1 MNVNSYKDLKL
12 IKYSAV
18 LSFFI
23 FFNYVLWSINAPE
36 IVRSINFAIIILIFF
51 NFFISTSYNEY
62 WYVKITIFLLLLAS
76 LGAPTITWDGRS
88 IYLFAAKRLFF
99 ESNIYIFFDNYF
111 PDGMNSFPKLPATLS
126 ASFAQLLGTWNEIFP
141 KTTNIVIILPPIL
154 FLLSFLKEKIFKIIA
169 FSLLLFFSGKLWVNG
184 LMDGIIALYFVA
196 SAMAIYQITLIKNEN
211 ENKIFYLMLFLFFSI
226 LSLCKN
232 EGMVIVFVI
241 IFSTTAINLFYEKK
255 INYKLWLITLVSLIP
270 IFFWKYL
277 VIKNNIITEFVQYDP
292 LDRVF
297 HRVTNPNDIW
307 NIILYIV
314 KNEKL
319 IISLSLFIFCSYKKI
334 NINNRL
340 ILFISLNF
348 LLYFLIL
355 IGSFLLTPKDLL
367 WQLSASSTRIYI
379 SLILL
384 LSYFSIL
391 LIQKKISDK

>member
-319 IISLSLFIFCSYKKI
+319 IISLALFIFCSYKKI

>member
-1 MNVNSYKDLKL
+1 MLE
-12 IKYSAV
+12 
-18 LSFFI
+18 SFF
-23 FFNYVLWSINAPE
+23 S
-36 IVRSINFAIIILIFF
+36 
-51 NFFISTSYNEY
+51 
-62 WYVKITIFLLLLAS
+62 S
-76 LGAPTITWDGRS
+76 LSR
-88 IYLFAAKRLFF
+88 
-99 ESNIYIFFDNYF
+99 
-111 PDGMNSFPKLPATLS
+111 
-126 ASFAQLLGTWNEIFP
+126 
-141 KTTNIVIILPPIL
+141 
-154 FLLSFLKEKIFKIIA
+154 
-169 FSLLLFFSGKLWVNG
+169 
-184 LMDGIIALYFVA
+184 
-196 SAMAIYQITLIKNEN
+196 
-211 ENKIFYLMLFLFFSI
+211 LFFSI

-319 IISLSLFIFCSYKKI
+319 IISLALFIFCSYKKI

>member
-255 INYKLWLITLVSLIP
+255 INYKLWLVTLVSLIP

-319 IISLSLFIFCSYKKI
+319 IISLALFIFCSYKKI